1 MIKGIGQNFRIDIYE
16 GTRVIHRILRLAL
29 LIVILSTGII
39 TPAQEAPP
47 INPALVA
54 HLENIERLTAN
65 VRQLTALNPVERRF
79 PSRQAVIDYIVA
91 SLDEQITDDVLAV
104 QTHFYRAFDFIRAG
118 VDLRAVYSALLAGQV
133 AGYYDPDTQTM
144 NVVLISGEPLGDSL
158 PLLDRITYA
167 HEFVHALQDQ
177 HFDLGA
183 LLESAQETMQ
193 DDADAALALQALIE
207 GDATLVMQQYALAA
221 IREEPRLALEL
232 LTNLETLLTAAQIPP
247 GTPPI
252 LQAELTMPYLEGMN
266 FVAAL
271 VNDGGWEAVNAA
283 FAAPPTATAHI
294 LNPDLYLDGWQPVAV
309 TAQPLD
315 SLLGEDWTFI
325 LESTLGQ
332 FYLREYLAARIGNNS
347 ASSAASGWA
356 GDRYRLYYQPGDDA
370 YAWVMRVA
378 WQDAAEAAEF
388 GAAFA
393 RFADRSAGVSGVVI
407 EAGPTCWQ
415 AEHEAWCALEQTD
428 YVTLAYAPSAEA
440 ATAFIAPQE

>member
-1 MIKGIGQNFRIDIYE
+1 MILC
-16 GTRVIHRILRLAL
+16 V
-29 LIVILSTGII
+29 GII
-39 TPAQEAPP
+39 TPAQDAPP
-47 INPALVA
+47 RPISPALVT

-65 VRQLTALNPVERRF
+65 ARQLTPLNPVERRF
-79 PSRQAVIDYIVA
+79 PSRQEVIAYVNA
-91 SLDEQITDDVLAV
+91 SLDEQITDEILAV
-104 QTHFYRAFDFIRAG
+104 QMHFYRAFDFIRAG

-144 NVVLISGEPLGDSL
+144 NVLLISGDALGDAL

-193 DDADAALALQALIE
+193 DNADAALALQALIE

-232 LTNLETLLTAAQIPP
+232 LTNLETLLTSAQIPP

-252 LQAELTMPYLEGMN
+252 LEAELTMPYLEGMN
-266 FVAAL
+266 FIAAL
-271 VNDGGWEAVNAA
+271 VSDGGWEAVNAA

-294 LNPDLYLDGWQPVAV
+294 LNPALYLDGWQPVNAAV
-309 TAQPLD
+309 QPVD
-315 SLLGEDWTFI
+315 SVLGEDWTFI

-332 FYLREYLAARIGNNS
+332 FYLREYLASRIGNNG

-356 GDRYRLYYQPGDDA
+356 GDRYRLYYQPEQDA
-370 YAWVMRVA
+370 HAWVMRVA
-378 WQDAAEAAEF
+378 WHDAAEAAEF
-388 GAAFA
+388 QAAFA
-393 RFADRSAGVSGVVI
+393 RFADRSAGVSGVI
-407 EAGPTCWQ
+407 TEAGSTCWQ
-415 AEHEAWCALEQTD
+415 TESEAWCALEQTE

-440 ATAFIAPQE
+440 AAALIAAQE